1 VRNSEYRVRSWEY
14 RGHHYS
20 TVTDSVLTT
29 PPRKETLTVPSG
41 SEMLFRYETQRA
53 PNKVSATAYPLIAHS
68 PFDPQG
74 WGPGR
79 SLKTHGSG
87 VERTI
92 PAELPPRPRGYAI
105 VVEVKEAQGRVS
117 YAFRIMVQ

>member
-1 VRNSEYRVRSWEY
+1 MPM
-14 RGHHYS
+14 
-20 TVTDSVLTT
+20 TDSVLST
-29 PPRKETLTVPSG
+29 PPRKEALYVPSG
-41 SEMLFRYETQRA
+41 SEMLFRYETQRV

-68 PFDPQG
+68 PFAQG

-79 SLKTHGSG
+79 SLNTHGSG

-105 VVEVKEAQGRVS
+105 VVDVKEAQGRVS
-117 YAFRIMVQ
+117 YAFRVMVQ